1 MINDDMREIFNEFLV
16 EAEENLQKVEENL
29 LELEKD
35 PHNEELLN
43 ATFRAMHT
51 LKGGAGF
58 LGLQAVVETA
68 HAAEDVLGKIRNGE
82 LTLTPEINDAIL
94 SAVDFIR
101 NALASYEA
109 GEEVPVP
116 EDLVQQLRS
125 LEQGGTPSE
134 GGSGDPTIEELLE
147 KHGFSHLKGKPI
159 EEILE
164 ELILLPP
171 DERPVELIEELDK
184 IVTSG
189 ASQGQ
194 EETPQEATEEP
205 PQEVEE
211 TAIQKAEEQPAEAQ
225 EEVKQ
230 EQKEETKEEPKEAK
244 KEEPKQPQPKKPP
257 VKGEGEKVL
266 RIDVSKIEDLM
277 NLVGELVL
285 ERNRLLRV
293 FQKLYEEYQSKTV
306 DEFETVMSSLDR
318 IVGDLQLAVM
328 KTRMQPVK
336 RLFQKFPRVVRDLA
350 KMLGKEVDLVLE
362 GEDAEM
368 DKTVLEKLEEPMIHL
383 IRNAVDHGIEDPDER
398 ERVGKPRK
406 GTVKLSAYYHG
417 DRIFIEIADD
427 GRGIDVEKVKKKA
440 LEKGIISQDRA
451 EKMTEKDI
459 LFLIFHPGFST
470 AEGVSQVSGRGV
482 GMDVVMNT
490 VSAFRGTIDIETE
503 QGKGTKITLSFPLTV
518 GIIRSL
524 LVSVNGRLFAIPIYS
539 VLEIIQGE
547 DAQIT
552 TVSGK
557 EVLILR
563 ELTIPLINLGEALE
577 MGGGNVGYVI
587 VSQVGSQKV
596 AFTVE
601 DLFGDEE
608 VVVKPLGKIIGEVQ
622 GLSGATITGDG
633 KVVLILDLDGV
644 LKREMRTMT
653 IV

>member
-1 MINDDMREIFNEFLV
+1 MINEDMKDIFNEFVV
-16 EAEENLQKVEENL
+16 EAEENLSKIEENL

-35 PHNEELLN
+35 PENEEILN

-58 LGLQAVVETA
+58 LGLEAIVETA
-68 HAAEDVLGKIRNGE
+68 HAAEDVLGKMRSGE
-82 LTLTPEINDAIL
+82 LRLTPEINDAIL
-94 SAVDFIR
+94 EAVDFIR
-101 NALASYEA
+101 NALPRYEA
-109 GEEVPVP
+109 GESVEVPQ
-116 EDLVQQLRS
+116 DLVAKLRT
-125 LEQGGTPSE
+125 LEE
-134 GGSGDPTIEELLE
+134 GGQVEVPASEEDKKEQQEKDSSPIDDLLE
-147 KHGFSHLKGKPI
+147 RYGFTHLKGKPV
-159 EEILE
+159 EVILE

-171 DERPVELIEELDK
+171 DERPQELIEELDRLVSTGEVK
-184 IVTSG
+184 PGVS
-189 ASQGQ
+189 
-194 EETPQEATEEP
+194 EEADREADEKMIEEM
-205 PQEVEE
+205 
-211 TAIQKAEEQPAEAQ
+211 EAVQ
-225 EEVKQ
+225 RQDQSKKQ
-230 EQKEETKEEPKEAK
+230 EQPKEELPIKT
-244 KEEPKQPQPKKPP
+244 QT
-257 VKGEGEKVL
+257 EKVL
-266 RIDVSKIEDLM
+266 RIDVKKIEDLM

-293 FQKLYEEYQSKTV
+293 FQRLHEEFQSKTV
-306 DEFETVMSSLDR
+306 DELETVMSSMDR

-350 KMLGKEVDLVLE
+350 RMLGKEVDLVLE

-368 DKTVLEKLEEPMIHL
+368 DKTVLEKLEEPLIHL
-383 IRNAVDHGIEDPDER
+383 IRNAVDHGIETPDER
-398 ERVGKPRK
+398 ERLGKMRK
-406 GTVKLSAYYHG
+406 GILRLSAYYHG
-417 DRIFIEIADD
+417 DRIFIEVADD
-427 GRGIDVEKVKKKA
+427 GRGIDTEKVKAKA
-440 LEKGIISQDRA
+440 LEKGLITPDRA

-470 AEGVSQVSGRGV
+470 TEGVSQVSGRGV

-490 VSAFRGTIDIETE
+490 VTTFRGTIDIETE
-503 QGKGTKITLSFPLTV
+503 KGKGTKITLSFPLTV

-524 LVSVNGRLFAIPIYS
+524 LVSVNGMYFAIPIYS
-539 VLEIIQGE
+539 VLEIIQAE

-557 EVLILR
+557 DVLILR

-577 MGGGNVGYVI
+577 LGGGSIGYVI

-622 GLSGATITGDG
+622 GISGATITGDG
-633 KVVLILDLDGV
+633 KVVLILDLDGI
-644 LKREMRTMT
+644 LKREMKALSL
-653 IV
+653 V

>member
-1 MINDDMREIFNEFLV
+1 MISDDMRDIFNEFVV
-16 EAEENLQKVEENL
+16 EAEDNLQKVEENL

-35 PHNEELLN
+35 PQNEELLN

-58 LGLQAVVETA
+58 LGLNAIVEVA
-68 HAAEDVLGKIRNGE
+68 HAAEDVLGKLRSGE
-82 LTLTPEINDAIL
+82 LTLTPDINDAIL
-94 SAVDFIR
+94 EAVDFIR
-101 NALASYEA
+101 SALPRYEA
-109 GEEVPVP
+109 GEEVETPQ
-116 EDLVQQLRS
+116 ELVKKLRE
-125 LEQGGTPSE
+125 LEQGGAPSAQE
-134 GGSGDPTIEELLE
+134 KKEESGIDELLD
-147 KHGFSHLKGKPI
+147 KYGFGHLKGRPI
-159 EEILE
+159 EDILE

-171 DERPVELIEELDK
+171 DERPVELIEELDR
-184 IVTSG
+184 IVASG
-189 ASQGQ
+189 EAPKA
-194 EETPQEATEEP
+194 EEKPPEEAPQP
-205 PQEVEE
+205 EE
-211 TAIQKAEEQPAEAQ
+211 TAIEPAEEVAKE
-225 EEVKQ
+225 EEV
-230 EQKEETKEEPKEAK
+230 KEEPKEEPRQEQTKA
-244 KEEPKQPQPKKPP
+244 EPKAEPKKPP
-257 VKGEGEKVL
+257 IKTEGEKVL

-350 KMLGKEVDLVLE
+350 RMLGKEVELVLE

-368 DKTVLEKLEEPMIHL
+368 DKTVLEKLEEPLIHL
-383 IRNAVDHGIEDPDER
+383 IRNAVDHGIEPPDER
-398 ERVGKPRK
+398 ERLGKPRK

-440 LEKGIISQDRA
+440 LEKGIISPDRA

-490 VSAFRGTIDIETE
+490 VSAFRGTIDIDTE
-503 QGKGTKITLSFPLTV
+503 QGKGTRITLSFPLTV

-622 GLSGATITGDG
+622 GISGATITGDG
-633 KVVLILDLDGV
+633 KVVLILDLDGI
-644 LKREMRTMT
+644 LKREMRTLSL
-653 IV
+653 V

>member
-1 MINDDMREIFNEFLV
+1 MMSDDMREIFNEFVV

-35 PHNEELLN
+35 PQNEELLN

-58 LGLQAVVETA
+58 LGLNAIVEVA
-68 HAAEDVLGKIRNGE
+68 HAAEDVLGKLRSGE

-94 SAVDFIR
+94 EAVDFIR
-101 NALASYEA
+101 SALQRYEA
-109 GEEVPVP
+109 GEDVETPS
-116 EDLVQQLRS
+116 DLVKKLRE
-125 LEQGGTPSE
+125 LQQGGI
-134 GGSGDPTIEELLE
+134 PTVKEEKEESLEELLDRF
-147 KHGFSHLKGKPI
+147 GFSHLKGKPI
-159 EEILE
+159 EEVLE

-171 DERPVELIEELDK
+171 DERPTELIEALDRLVAK
-184 IVTSG
+184 G
-189 ASQGQ
+189 EASQ
-194 EETPQEATEEP
+194 PQTEEP
-205 PQEVEE
+205 VEE
-211 TAIQKAEEQPAEAQ
+211 KGIEKAEEVAEAKQ
-225 EEVKQ
+225 EEVK
-230 EQKEETKEEPKEAK
+230 EPPKEEK
-244 KEEPKQPQPKKPP
+244 KPEKKVQPKT
-257 VKGEGEKVL
+257 EGEKVL
-266 RIDVSKIEDLM
+266 RIDVNKIEDLM

-293 FQKLYEEYQSKTV
+293 FQRLQEEYRSKTV
-306 DEFETVMSSLDR
+306 DDLETVMSSLDR

-350 KMLGKEVDLVLE
+350 RMLGKEVELVLE

-368 DKTVLEKLEEPMIHL
+368 DKTVLEKLEEPLIHL
-383 IRNAVDHGIEDPDER
+383 IRNAVDHGIEPPDER
-398 ERVGKPRK
+398 ERLGKPRK

-427 GRGIDVEKVKKKA
+427 GRGIDIEKVKQKA
-440 LEKGIISQDRA
+440 LEKGLISPDRA
-451 EKMTEKDI
+451 EKMTEKDV

-490 VSAFRGTIDIETE
+490 VTAFRGTIDIETE
-503 QGKGTKITLSFPLTV
+503 RGKGTKITLSFPLTV

-524 LVSVNGRLFAIPIYS
+524 LVSVNGKFFAIPIHS

-577 MGGGNVGYVI
+577 MENSRVGYVI

-608 VVVKPLGKIIGEVQ
+608 VVVKPLGKIIGEVR
-622 GLSGATITGDG
+622 GISGATITGDG
-633 KVVLILDLDGV
+633 KVVLILDLDGI
-644 LKREMRTMT
+644 LRREMRS
-653 IV
+653 ISLV

>member
-1 MINDDMREIFNEFLV
+1 MISDEMREIFNEFVV

-35 PHNEELLN
+35 PQNEELLN

-58 LGLQAVVETA
+58 LGLKAIVEVA
-68 HAAEDVLGKIRNGE
+68 HAAEDVLGKLRSGE

-94 SAVDFIR
+94 EAVDFIR
-101 NALASYEA
+101 SAIERYEA
-109 GEEVPVP
+109 GEEVETP
-116 EDLVQQLRS
+116 EDLVNKLRS
-125 LEQGGTPSE
+125 LEQGEVKEEKTQGEESI
-134 GGSGDPTIEELLE
+134 DELLD
-147 KHGFSHLKGKPI
+147 KFGFSHLKGKPI

-171 DERPVELIEELDK
+171 DERPSELIEALDR
-184 IVTSG
+184 IVAKGEAPSETVDK
-189 ASQGQ
+189 
-194 EETPQEATEEP
+194 EEEKAIQPA
-205 PQEVEE
+205 EE
-211 TAIQKAEEQPAEAQ
+211 TAEEVKEEVKAEEP
-225 EEVKQ
+225 
-230 EQKEETKEEPKEAK
+230 K
-244 KEEPKQPQPKKPP
+244 KEEPKKEEPKKEEKKPAP
-257 VKGEGEKVL
+257 KSEGEKVV
-266 RIDVSKIEDLM
+266 RIDVHKIESLM

-285 ERNRLLRV
+285 ERNRLLRI
-293 FQKLYEEYQSKTV
+293 FQKLYDEYQSKTV
-306 DEFETVMSSLDR
+306 DELETVISSLDR

-350 KMLGKEVDLVLE
+350 RMLGKEVELVLE

-368 DKTVLEKLEEPMIHL
+368 DKTVLEKLEEPLIHL
-383 IRNAVDHGIEDPDER
+383 IRNAVDHGIEPPDER
-398 ERVGKPRK
+398 ERAGKPRK
-406 GTVKLSAYYHG
+406 GIVKLSAYYHG
-417 DRIFIEIADD
+417 DRIFIEVYDD
-427 GRGIDVEKVKKKA
+427 GRGIDVEKVKRKA
-440 LEKGIISQDRA
+440 LEKGIISPDRA
-451 EKMTEKDI
+451 EKMTEKDV

-470 AEGVSQVSGRGV
+470 KEQTSEVSGRGV

-503 QGKGTKITLSFPLTV
+503 KGKGTRIVLSFPLTV

-524 LVSVNGRLFAIPIYS
+524 LVSVDGKLFAIPIHS

-577 MGGGNVGYVI
+577 MGGGKVGYVI

-622 GLSGATITGDG
+622 GISGATITGDG
-633 KVVLILDLDGV
+633 KVVLILDLDGI
-644 LKREMRTMT
+644 LKREMRSITF
-653 IV
+653 V

>member
-1 MINDDMREIFNEFLV
+1 MISDEMREIFNEFVV
-16 EAEENLQKVEENL
+16 EAEENLQKIEENL

-35 PHNEELLN
+35 PKNEELLN

-58 LGLQAVVETA
+58 LGLQPIVEVA
-68 HAAEDVLGKIRNGE
+68 HAAEDVLGKLRSGE
-82 LTLTPEINDAIL
+82 LSLTPEINDAIL
-94 SAVDFIR
+94 RAVDFIR
-101 NALASYEA
+101 SAIQRYDA
-109 GEEVPVP
+109 GEEVEVP
-116 EDLVQQLRS
+116 EELVRELRDIERGAVEEKKEEES
-125 LEQGGTPSE
+125 IDQILERY
-134 GGSGDPTIEELLE
+134 
-147 KHGFSHLKGKPI
+147 GFGHLKGKPV

-171 DERPVELIEELDK
+171 EERPKELIEELDRILTGGK
-184 IVTSG
+184 PPPPPS
-189 ASQGQ
+189 
-194 EETPQEATEEP
+194 EEKER
-205 PQEVEE
+205 
-211 TAIQKAEEQPAEAQ
+211 KAEEKMLEIA
-225 EEVKQ
+225 
-230 EQKEETKEEPKEAK
+230 EETKEEQKEEKPPKEV
-244 KEEPKQPQPKKPP
+244 QPKT
-257 VKGEGEKVL
+257 EGEKVL
-266 RIDVSKIEDLM
+266 RIDVKKIEDLM

-293 FQKLYEEYQSKTV
+293 FQKVQEEYTSKTI
-306 DEFETVMSSLDR
+306 DELETVMSSLDR

-350 KMLGKEVDLVLE
+350 RMLGKEVELVLE

-368 DKTVLEKLEEPMIHL
+368 DKTVLEKLEEPLIHL
-383 IRNAVDHGIEDPDER
+383 IRNAVDHGIEPPEER
-398 ERVGKPRK
+398 ERLGKPRK
-406 GTVKLSAYYHG
+406 GIVKLSAYYHG
-417 DRIFIEIADD
+417 DRIFLEVQDD
-427 GRGIDVEKVKKKA
+427 GRGIDLDKVKEKA
-440 LEKGIISQDRA
+440 LERGLITPDRA

-470 AEGVSQVSGRGV
+470 AEEVSQVSGRGV
-482 GMDVVMNT
+482 GMDVVMNAVT
-490 VSAFRGTIDIETE
+490 SFRGTIDIETE
-503 QGKGTKITLSFPLTV
+503 RGRGTRIILSFPLTV

-524 LVSVNGRLFAIPIYS
+524 LVAVNGRYFAIPIYS

-563 ELTIPLINLGEALE
+563 DLTIPLINLGEAL
-577 MGGGNVGYVI
+577 GIGSTGIGYVI

-596 AFTVE
+596 AFTVD

-622 GLSGATITGDG
+622 GISGATITGDG
-633 KVVLILDLDGV
+633 KVVLILDLDGI
-644 LKREMRTMT
+644 LKREMRGITL
-653 IV
+653 V

>member
-1 MINDDMREIFNEFLV
+1 METPQELVKKLRE
-16 EAEENLQKVEENL
+16 
-29 LELEKD
+29 
-35 PHNEELLN
+35 
-43 ATFRAMHT
+43 
-51 LKGGAGF
+51 
-58 LGLQAVVETA
+58 
-68 HAAEDVLGKIRNGE
+68 
-82 LTLTPEINDAIL
+82 
-94 SAVDFIR
+94 
-101 NALASYEA
+101 
-109 GEEVPVP
+109 
-116 EDLVQQLRS
+116 
-125 LEQGGTPSE
+125 LEQGGAPSAQE
-134 GGSGDPTIEELLE
+134 KKEESGIDELLD
-147 KHGFSHLKGKPI
+147 KYGFGHLKGKPI
-159 EEILE
+159 EDILE

-171 DERPVELIEELDK
+171 DERPVELIEELDR
-184 IVTSG
+184 IVASG
-189 ASQGQ
+189 
-194 EETPQEATEEP
+194 EAP
-205 PQEVEE
+205 
-211 TAIQKAEEQPAEAQ
+211 KAEEKPPEEAPQPEEKAIEPAEEVAKE
-225 EEVKQ
+225 EEV
-230 EQKEETKEEPKEAK
+230 KEEPKEEPRQEQPKA
-244 KEEPKQPQPKKPP
+244 EPKAEPKKPP
-257 VKGEGEKVL
+257 IKTEGEKVL

-350 KMLGKEVDLVLE
+350 RMLGKEVELVLE

-368 DKTVLEKLEEPMIHL
+368 DKTVLEKLEEPLIHL
-383 IRNAVDHGIEDPDER
+383 IRNAVDHGIEPPDER
-398 ERVGKPRK
+398 ERLGKPRK

-440 LEKGIISQDRA
+440 LEKGIISPDRA

-490 VSAFRGTIDIETE
+490 VSAFRGTIDIDTE
-503 QGKGTKITLSFPLTV
+503 QGKGTRITLSFPLTV

-622 GLSGATITGDG
+622 GISGATITGDG
-633 KVVLILDLDGV
+633 KVVLILDLDGI
-644 LKREMRTMT
+644 LKREMRTLSL
-653 IV
+653 V

>member
-1 MINDDMREIFNEFLV
+1 MINDEMKEIFNEFV
-16 EAEENLQKVEENL
+16 IESEENLQRIEENL
-29 LELEKD
+29 LQLEKD
-35 PHNEELLN
+35 PQNEEILN

-58 LGLQAVVETA
+58 LGLQAIVETA
-68 HAAEDVLGKIRNGE
+68 HAAEDVLGKLRSKE
-82 LTLTPEINDAIL
+82 LKLSPEVNDLIL
-94 SAVDFIR
+94 EAVDFIR
-101 NALASYEA
+101 NALQKYEE
-109 GEEVPVP
+109 GEEVEVP
-116 EDLVQQLRS
+116 QDLVARLRE
-125 LEQGGTPSE
+125 LERSAKPSE
-134 GGSGDPTIEELLE
+134 TSQPPTIDELLD
-147 KHGFSHLKGKPI
+147 KYGFSHLKGKPL

-171 DERPVELIEELDK
+171 DERPAELIDQLDK
-184 IVTSG
+184 IVAASESTSKEEKE
-189 ASQGQ
+189 SQPPPKVEEKAIEKAKETQ
-194 EETPQEATEEP
+194 EES
-205 PQEVEE
+205 
-211 TAIQKAEEQPAEAQ
+211 
-225 EEVKQ
+225 Q
-230 EQKEETKEEPKEAK
+230 EQEREE
-244 KEEPKQPQPKKPP
+244 KKPP
-257 VKGEGEKVL
+257 KLSTQQEGEKVL
-266 RIDVSKIEDLM
+266 RIDVKKIEDLM

-293 FQKLYEEYQSKTV
+293 FQKLYEEYQSKTI

-350 KMLGKEVDLVLE
+350 RMLGKEVDLVLE

-368 DKTVLEKLEEPMIHL
+368 DKTVLEKLEEPLIHL
-383 IRNAVDHGIEDPDER
+383 IRNAVDHGIEFPEER
-398 ERVGKPRK
+398 TKMGKPPK

-417 DRIFIEIADD
+417 DRIFIEVSDD

-440 LEKGIISQDRA
+440 LERGLITSDRA

-503 QGKGTKITLSFPLTV
+503 RGKGTKITLSFPLTV

-577 MGGGNVGYVI
+577 MGGGAVGYVI
-587 VSQVGSQKV
+587 VSQVGSQKI

-622 GLSGATITGDG
+622 GISGATITGDG
-633 KVVLILDLDGV
+633 KVVLILDLDGI
-644 LKREMRTMT
+644 LKREMKTLT
-653 IV
+653 LV

>member
-1 MINDDMREIFNEFLV
+1 MISDEMRDIFNEFV
-16 EAEENLQKVEENL
+16 IEAEENLQKIEENL

-35 PHNEELLN
+35 PRNEEILN

-58 LGLQAVVETA
+58 LGLEAIVETA
-68 HAAEDVLGKIRNGE
+68 HAAEDVLGKLRNGE
-82 LTLTPEINDAIL
+82 LQLTPELNDLIL
-94 SAVDFIR
+94 EAVDFIR
-101 NALASYEA
+101 SALAKYEA
-109 GEEVPVP
+109 GEEVQVP
-116 EDLVQQLRS
+116 EDLVARLRK
-125 LEQGGTPSE
+125 LEESAVSKQEEEATV
-134 GGSGDPTIEELLE
+134 DELLE
-147 KHGFSHLKGKPI
+147 RYGFGHLKGKPI

-171 DERPVELIEELDK
+171 DERPADLIDQLDK
-184 IVTSG
+184 LIAVS
-189 ASQGQ
+189 
-194 EETPQEATEEP
+194 ETPQPAEEEKAEEP
-205 PQEVEE
+205 PPEPAEKSIEV
-211 TAIQKAEEQPAEAQ
+211 AEEQT
-225 EEVKQ
+225 EE
-230 EQKEETKEEPKEAK
+230 EIPREKEEE
-244 KEEPKQPQPKKPP
+244 KKPP
-257 VKGEGEKVL
+257 ERKAPVSQEGEKVL
-266 RIDVSKIEDLM
+266 RIDVRKIEDLM

-293 FQKLYEEYQSKTV
+293 FQKLYEEYQSKTI

-350 KMLGKEVDLVLE
+350 RMLGKEVELVLE

-368 DKTVLEKLEEPMIHL
+368 DKTVLEKLEEPLIHL
-383 IRNAVDHGIEDPDER
+383 IRNAVDHGIEPPEER
-398 ERVGKPRK
+398 ARMGKPPK

-417 DRIFIEIADD
+417 DRIFIEVADD
-427 GRGIDVEKVKKKA
+427 GRGIDVDKVKKKA
-440 LEKGIISQDRA
+440 LERGLITPDRA
-451 EKMTEKDI
+451 EKMTDKDI

-503 QGKGTKITLSFPLTV
+503 RGKGTKITLSFPLTV

-577 MGGGNVGYVI
+577 MGGGSIGYVI

-622 GLSGATITGDG
+622 GISGATITGDG
-633 KVVLILDLDGV
+633 KVVLILDLDGI
-644 LKREMRTMT
+644 LKREMRTLT
-653 IV
+653 LV

>member
-1 MINDDMREIFNEFLV
+1 MISDEMREIFNEFVV
-16 EAEENLQKVEENL
+16 EAEENLQKAEENL

-35 PHNEELLN
+35 PNNEDLLN
-43 ATFRAMHT
+43 ATFRALHT

-58 LGLQAVVETA
+58 LGLEAIVEVA
-68 HAAEDVLGKIRNGE
+68 HAAEDILGKLRSGE
-82 LTLTPEINDAIL
+82 LQLTPEINDAIL
-94 SAVDFIR
+94 EAIDFIR
-101 NALASYEA
+101 NALTRYEA
-109 GEEVPVP
+109 EENVEIP
-116 EDLVQQLRS
+116 EELVRKLRE
-125 LEQGGTPSE
+125 LEKGGTPSE
-134 GGSGDPTIEELLE
+134 EEEVNLDALLE
-147 KHGFSHLKGKPI
+147 RFGLSHLKGKPI

-171 DERPVELIEELDK
+171 DERPAELIEELDK
-184 IVTSG
+184 LVAKGEIKPS
-189 ASQGQ
+189 
-194 EETPQEATEEP
+194 EEKERE
-205 PQEVEE
+205 
-211 TAIQKAEEQPAEAQ
+211 AEEKML
-225 EEVKQ
+225 EVI
-230 EQKEETKEEPKEAK
+230 EKEAK
-244 KEEPKQPQPKKPP
+244 EVREEEKPKDVKKEMP
-257 VKGEGEKVL
+257 VKTEGEKVV
-266 RIDVSKIEDLM
+266 RIDVRKIEDLM

-293 FQKLYEEYQSKTV
+293 FQKVREEAYSKTM
-306 DEFETVMSSLDR
+306 DEFETVLSSLDR

-350 KMLGKEVDLVLE
+350 KILGKEVELVLE

-368 DKTVLEKLEEPMIHL
+368 DKTVLEKLEEPLIHL
-383 IRNAVDHGIEDPDER
+383 IRNAVDHGIEPPEER
-398 ERVGKPRK
+398 ERIGKPRK
-406 GTVKLSAYYHG
+406 GIVKLSAYYHG
-417 DRIFIEIADD
+417 DRIFLEISDD
-427 GRGIDVEKVKKKA
+427 GRGIDIEKVKKKA
-440 LEKGIISQDRA
+440 LEKGLISPERA
-451 EKMTEKDI
+451 EKMSEKDI

-470 AEGVSQVSGRGV
+470 ADEVSQVSGRGV
-482 GMDVVMNT
+482 GMDVVMNMI
-490 VSAFRGTIDIETE
+490 SAFRGTIDVETE
-503 QGKGTKITLSFPLTV
+503 RGKGTRIVLSFPLTV

-539 VLEIIQGE
+539 VLEIIQSE

-577 MGGGNVGYVI
+577 MGGGEIGYVI

-622 GLSGATITGDG
+622 GISGATITGDG
-633 KVVLILDLDGV
+633 KVVLILDLDGI
-644 LKREMRTMT
+644 LKREMKA
-653 IV
+653 ISFV

>member
-1 MINDDMREIFNEFLV
+1 MISDEMRDIFNEFV
-16 EAEENLQKVEENL
+16 IEAEENLQKIEENL

-35 PHNEELLN
+35 PQNEEILN

-58 LGLQAVVETA
+58 LGLEAIVETA
-68 HAAEDVLGKIRNGE
+68 HAAEDVLGKLRNGE
-82 LTLTPEINDAIL
+82 LQFTPELNDLIL
-94 SAVDFIR
+94 EAVDFIR
-101 NALASYEA
+101 SALAKYEA
-109 GEEVPVP
+109 GEEVQVP
-116 EDLVQQLRS
+116 EDLVGRLRK
-125 LEQGGTPSE
+125 LEESAVSKQEEEATV
-134 GGSGDPTIEELLE
+134 DELLE
-147 KHGFSHLKGKPI
+147 RYGFGHLKGKPI

-171 DERPVELIEELDK
+171 DERPADLIDQLDK
-184 IVTSG
+184 LIAVS
-189 ASQGQ
+189 
-194 EETPQEATEEP
+194 ETPQPAEEEKAEEP
-205 PQEVEE
+205 PPEHAEKSIEV
-211 TAIQKAEEQPAEAQ
+211 AEEQTEEEAPR
-225 EEVKQ
+225 E
-230 EQKEETKEEPKEAK
+230 KEEE
-244 KEEPKQPQPKKPP
+244 KKPP
-257 VKGEGEKVL
+257 EKKAPVSQEGEKVL
-266 RIDVSKIEDLM
+266 RIDVRKIEDLM

-293 FQKLYEEYQSKTV
+293 FQKLYEEYQSKTI

-350 KMLGKEVDLVLE
+350 RMLGKEVELVLE

-368 DKTVLEKLEEPMIHL
+368 DKTVLEKLEEPLIHL
-383 IRNAVDHGIEDPDER
+383 IRNAVDHGIEPPEER
-398 ERVGKPRK
+398 TRMGKPPK

-417 DRIFIEIADD
+417 DRIFIEVADD
-427 GRGIDVEKVKKKA
+427 GRGIDVDKVKKKA
-440 LEKGIISQDRA
+440 LERGLITPDRA
-451 EKMTEKDI
+451 EKMTDKDI

-503 QGKGTKITLSFPLTV
+503 RGKGTKITLSFPLTV

-577 MGGGNVGYVI
+577 MGGGSIGYVI

-622 GLSGATITGDG
+622 GISGATITGDG
-633 KVVLILDLDGV
+633 KVVLILDLDGI
-644 LKREMRTMT
+644 LKREMRTLT
-653 IV
+653 LV

>member
-1 MINDDMREIFNEFLV
+1 MISDEMREIFSEFVV

-35 PHNEELLN
+35 PTNEELLN

-58 LGLQAVVETA
+58 LGLKAVVEVA
-68 HAAEDVLGKIRNGE
+68 HAAEDVLGKLRSGE

-94 SAVDFIR
+94 EAVDFIR
-101 NALASYEA
+101 SALPRYEA
-109 GEEVPVP
+109 GEDVDVP
-116 EDLVQQLRS
+116 EDLVRKLRE
-125 LEQGGTPSE
+125 LE
-134 GGSGDPTIEELLE
+134 SGEVSKTERKEEESIDKLLE
-147 KHGFSHLKGKPI
+147 KYGFSHLKGKPI

-171 DERPVELIEELDK
+171 DERPSELIEELDK
-184 IVTSG
+184 ILSSSEVKPS
-189 ASQGQ
+189 
-194 EETPQEATEEP
+194 EEKERE
-205 PQEVEE
+205 
-211 TAIQKAEEQPAEAQ
+211 AEEKMIEALD
-225 EEVKQ
+225 ETR
-230 EQKEETKEEPKEAK
+230 EETKEEAREEK
-244 KEEPKQPQPKKPP
+244 KEDKKETPPKREVP
-257 VKGEGEKVL
+257 VKSEGEKIVRL
-266 RIDVSKIEDLM
+266 DIKKVEDLM

-293 FQKLYEEYQSKTV
+293 FQRVREETYSKTM
-306 DEFETVMSSLDR
+306 DELETVLSSLDR

-350 KMLGKEVDLVLE
+350 RMLGKEVELVLE

-368 DKTVLEKLEEPMIHL
+368 DKTVLEKLEEPLIHL
-383 IRNAVDHGIEDPDER
+383 IRNAVDHGIEPPDER
-398 ERVGKPRK
+398 ERLGKPRK

-417 DRIFIEIADD
+417 DRIYIEVSDD
-427 GRGIDVEKVKKKA
+427 GRGIDTEKVKQKA
-440 LEKGIISQDRA
+440 LERGLISPDRA

-490 VSAFRGTIDIETE
+490 VSAFRGMIDIETE
-503 QGKGTKITLSFPLTV
+503 RGKGTRIVLSFPLTV

-524 LVSVNGRLFAIPIYS
+524 LVSVNGRYFAIPIYS

-577 MGGGNVGYVI
+577 MGSGNVGYVI

-608 VVVKPLGKIIGEVQ
+608 VVVKPLGKIVGEVQ
-622 GLSGATITGDG
+622 GISGATITGDG
-633 KVVLILDLDGV
+633 KVVLILDLDGI
-644 LKREMRTMT
+644 LKREMRSLALL
-653 IV
+653 

>member
-1 MINDDMREIFNEFLV
+1 MISDDMREIFNEFLV

-35 PHNEELLN
+35 PQNEELLN

-58 LGLQAVVETA
+58 LGLQAVVEVA
-68 HAAEDVLGKIRNGE
+68 HAAEDVLGKLRSGE
-82 LTLTPEINDAIL
+82 LVLTPDINDAIL
-94 SAVDFIR
+94 EAVDFIR
-101 NALASYEA
+101 SALARYEA
-109 GEEVPVP
+109 GEEVEVP
-116 EDLVQQLRS
+116 QELVSKLRA
-125 LEQGGTPSE
+125 LEQGETPSE
-134 GGSGDPTIEELLE
+134 TKKEEGSSIDELLD
-147 KHGFSHLKGKPI
+147 KFGFGHLKGKPI

-171 DERPVELIEELDK
+171 DERPMELIEELDK
-184 IVTSG
+184 IVASG
-189 ASQGQ
+189 EKPKEEEKKEEQ
-194 EETPQEATEEP
+194 EKTIEP
-205 PQEVEE
+205 VEE
-211 TAIQKAEEQPAEAQ
+211 KAEE
-225 EEVKQ
+225 K
-230 EQKEETKEEPKEAK
+230 KEEKKEEEPKR
-244 KEEPKQPQPKKPP
+244 EEPKTQPPKADKKPP
-257 VKGEGEKVL
+257 VKTEGEKVL

-350 KMLGKEVDLVLE
+350 RMLGKEVELVLE

-368 DKTVLEKLEEPMIHL
+368 DKTVLEKLEEPLIHL
-383 IRNAVDHGIEDPDER
+383 IRNAVDHGIEPPDER
-398 ERVGKPRK
+398 ERLGKPRK
-406 GTVKLSAYYHG
+406 GIVKLSAYYHG
-417 DRIFIEIADD
+417 DRIFIEISDD
-427 GRGIDVEKVKKKA
+427 GRGIDVDKVKQKA
-440 LEKGIISQDRA
+440 LEKGLITPDRA

-503 QGKGTKITLSFPLTV
+503 RGKGTKITLSFPLTV

-524 LVSVNGRLFAIPIYS
+524 LVSVSGKLFAIPIYS

-577 MGGGNVGYVI
+577 MESGSVGYVI

-596 AFTVE
+596 AFTVD

-622 GLSGATITGDG
+622 GISGATITGDG
-633 KVVLILDLDGV
+633 KVVLILDLDGI
-644 LKREMRTMT
+644 LKREMRSLTL
-653 IV
+653 V

>member
-1 MINDDMREIFNEFLV
+1 MISDDMRDIFNEFVV

-35 PHNEELLN
+35 PQNEELLN

-58 LGLQAVVETA
+58 LGLNAVVEVA
-68 HAAEDVLGKIRNGE
+68 HAAEDVLGKLRSGE
-82 LTLTPEINDAIL
+82 LTLTPDINDAIL
-94 SAVDFIR
+94 EAVDFIR
-101 NALASYEA
+101 SALPRYEA
-109 GEEVPVP
+109 GEEVETP
-116 EDLVQQLRS
+116 EELVRKLRE
-125 LEQGGTPSE
+125 LEQGGAPSE
-134 GGSGDPTIEELLE
+134 AKEEGTSIDELLD
-147 KHGFSHLKGKPI
+147 KYGFGHLKGKPI

-171 DERPVELIEELDK
+171 DERPLELIDELDK
-184 IVTSG
+184 IVASG
-189 ASQGQ
+189 EAPKP
-194 EETPQEATEEP
+194 EEKAPEEVP
-205 PQEVEE
+205 EVEE
-211 TAIQKAEEQPAEAQ
+211 KAIEPAEEAPKEEVKEEQP
-225 EEVKQ
+225 EE
-230 EQKEETKEEPKEAK
+230 K
-244 KEEPKQPQPKKPP
+244 KEEPRKETKAEPKAEKRPP
-257 VKGEGEKVL
+257 VKTEGEKVL

-350 KMLGKEVDLVLE
+350 RMLGKEVELVLE

-368 DKTVLEKLEEPMIHL
+368 DKTVLEKLEEPLIHL
-383 IRNAVDHGIEDPDER
+383 IRNAVDHGIEPPDER
-398 ERVGKPRK
+398 ERLGKPRK

-440 LEKGIISQDRA
+440 LEKGLITPDRA

-503 QGKGTKITLSFPLTV
+503 QGKGTRITLSFPLTV

-608 VVVKPLGKIIGEVQ
+608 VVVKPLGKIVGEVQ
-622 GLSGATITGDG
+622 GISGATITGDG
-633 KVVLILDLDGV
+633 QVVLILDLDGI
-644 LKREMRTMT
+644 LKREMRTLT
-653 IV
+653 LV

>member
-1 MINDDMREIFNEFLV
+1 MISDEMRDIFNEFV
-16 EAEENLQKVEENL
+16 IEAEENLQKIEENL

-35 PHNEELLN
+35 PQNEEILN

-58 LGLQAVVETA
+58 LGLEAIVETA
-68 HAAEDVLGKIRNGE
+68 HAAEDVLGKLRNGE
-82 LTLTPEINDAIL
+82 LQFTPELNDLIL
-94 SAVDFIR
+94 EAVDFIR
-101 NALASYEA
+101 SALAKYEA
-109 GEEVPVP
+109 GEEVQVP
-116 EDLVQQLRS
+116 EDLVGRLRK
-125 LEQGGTPSE
+125 LEESAVSKQEEEATV
-134 GGSGDPTIEELLE
+134 DELLE
-147 KHGFSHLKGKPI
+147 RYGFGHLKGKPI

-171 DERPVELIEELDK
+171 DERPADLIDQLDK
-184 IVTSG
+184 LIAVS
-189 ASQGQ
+189 
-194 EETPQEATEEP
+194 ETPQPAEEEKAEEP
-205 PQEVEE
+205 PPEPAEKSIEV
-211 TAIQKAEEQPAEAQ
+211 AEEQTEEEAPR
-225 EEVKQ
+225 E
-230 EQKEETKEEPKEAK
+230 KEEE
-244 KEEPKQPQPKKPP
+244 KKPP
-257 VKGEGEKVL
+257 EKKAPVSQEGEKVL
-266 RIDVSKIEDLM
+266 RIDVRKIEDLM

-293 FQKLYEEYQSKTV
+293 FQKLYEEYQSKTI

-350 KMLGKEVDLVLE
+350 RMLGKEVELVLE

-368 DKTVLEKLEEPMIHL
+368 DKTVLEKLEEPLIHL
-383 IRNAVDHGIEDPDER
+383 IRNAVDHGIEPPEER
-398 ERVGKPRK
+398 TRMGKPPK

-417 DRIFIEIADD
+417 DRIFIEVADD
-427 GRGIDVEKVKKKA
+427 GRGIDVDKVKKKA
-440 LEKGIISQDRA
+440 LERGLITPDRA
-451 EKMTEKDI
+451 EKMTDKDI

-503 QGKGTKITLSFPLTV
+503 RGKGTKITLSFPLTV

-577 MGGGNVGYVI
+577 MGGGSIGYVI

-622 GLSGATITGDG
+622 GISGATITGDG
-633 KVVLILDLDGV
+633 KVVLILDLDGI
-644 LKREMRTMT
+644 LKREMRTLT
-653 IV
+653 LV

>member
-1 MINDDMREIFNEFLV
+1 MISDEMREIFNEFVV

-35 PHNEELLN
+35 PKNEELLN

-58 LGLQAVVETA
+58 LGLQAIVEVA
-68 HAAEDVLGKIRNGE
+68 HAAEDVLGKLRSGE

-94 SAVDFIR
+94 RAVDFIR
-101 NALASYEA
+101 SAIQRYDA
-109 GEEVPVP
+109 GEEVEVP
-116 EDLVQQLRS
+116 EELVRELRDIERGAVEEKKEEES
-125 LEQGGTPSE
+125 IDQILERY
-134 GGSGDPTIEELLE
+134 
-147 KHGFSHLKGKPI
+147 GFGHLKGKPV

-171 DERPVELIEELDK
+171 EERPKELIEELDRILTGGK
-184 IVTSG
+184 PPPPPS
-189 ASQGQ
+189 
-194 EETPQEATEEP
+194 EEKER
-205 PQEVEE
+205 
-211 TAIQKAEEQPAEAQ
+211 KAEEKMLEIA
-225 EEVKQ
+225 
-230 EQKEETKEEPKEAK
+230 EETKEEQKEEKPPKEV
-244 KEEPKQPQPKKPP
+244 QPKT
-257 VKGEGEKVL
+257 EGEKVL
-266 RIDVSKIEDLM
+266 RIDVKKIEDLM

-293 FQKLYEEYQSKTV
+293 FQKVQEEYTSKTI
-306 DEFETVMSSLDR
+306 DELETVMSSLDR

-350 KMLGKEVDLVLE
+350 RMLGKEVELVLE
-362 GEDAEM
+362 GEEAEM
-368 DKTVLEKLEEPMIHL
+368 DKTVLEKLEEPLIHL
-383 IRNAVDHGIEDPDER
+383 IRNAVDHGIEPPEER
-398 ERVGKPRK
+398 ERLGKPRK
-406 GTVKLSAYYHG
+406 GIVKLSAYYHG
-417 DRIFIEIADD
+417 DRIFLEVQDD
-427 GRGIDVEKVKKKA
+427 GRGIDLDKVKEKA
-440 LEKGIISQDRA
+440 LERGLITPDRA

-470 AEGVSQVSGRGV
+470 AEEVSQVSGRGV
-482 GMDVVMNT
+482 GMDVVMNAVT
-490 VSAFRGTIDIETE
+490 SFRGTIDIETE
-503 QGKGTKITLSFPLTV
+503 RGRGTRIILSFPLTV

-524 LVSVNGRLFAIPIYS
+524 LVAVNGRYFAIPIYS

-563 ELTIPLINLGEALE
+563 DLTIPLINLGEAL
-577 MGGGNVGYVI
+577 GIGSTGIGYVI

-596 AFTVE
+596 AFTV
-601 DLFGDEE
+601 DGLFGDEE

-622 GLSGATITGDG
+622 GISGATITGDG
-633 KVVLILDLDGV
+633 KVVLILDLDGI
-644 LKREMRTMT
+644 LKREMRGITL
-653 IV
+653 V